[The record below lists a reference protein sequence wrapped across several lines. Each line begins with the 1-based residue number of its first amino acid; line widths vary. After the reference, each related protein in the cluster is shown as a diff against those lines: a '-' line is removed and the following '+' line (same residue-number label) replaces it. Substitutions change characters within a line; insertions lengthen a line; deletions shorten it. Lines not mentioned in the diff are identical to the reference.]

1 MGSLWSKIS
10 QLFVDAF
17 TEFLV
22 SVVDIVIFIAIL
34 FGFTVAGWFLV
45 FLLRVVCSALL
56 RSRSAVHS
64 SELSKIL

>member
-22 SVVDIVIFIAIL
+22 SVVDIVIFLAIL
-34 FGFTVAGWFLV
+34 FGFTVAGWLLV
-45 FLLRVVCSALL
+45 FLFRLVCSAIL
-56 RSRSAVHS
+56 RSRSAIHS
-64 SELSKIL
+64 SELSKVL

>member
-1 MGSLWSKIS
+1 MGSLWSQIS

-22 SVVDIVIFIAIL
+22 SVVDIVIFLAIL
-34 FGFTVAGWFLV
+34 FGFTVAGWLLV

-56 RSRSAVHS
+56 RSRSAIHS
-64 SELSKIL
+64 SELSKVL

>member
-22 SVVDIVIFIAIL
+22 SVVDIVIFLAIL
-34 FGFTVAGWFLV
+34 FGFTVAGWLLV
-45 FLLRVVCSALL
+45 FLLRVVCSAFL
-56 RSRSAVHS
+56 RSRSALHS
-64 SELSKIL
+64 PELSKVL

>member
-22 SVVDIVIFIAIL
+22 SVVDIVIFLAIL

-45 FLLRVVCSALL
+45 FFLRLVCSAIL
-56 RSRSAVHS
+56 RSRSAIHS
-64 SELSKIL
+64 PELSKVL

>member
-22 SVVDIVIFIAIL
+22 SVVDIVIFLAIL
-34 FGFTVAGWFLV
+34 FGFTVAGWLLV
-45 FLLRVVCSALL
+45 FLFRVVCSAIL
-56 RSRSAVHS
+56 RSRSAIHS
-64 SELSKIL
+64 SELSKVL

>member
-1 MGSLWSKIS
+1 MGSLWSKVS

-22 SVVDIVIFIAIL
+22 SIVDIVIFLAIL
-34 FGFTVAGWFLV
+34 FGFTVAGWLLV
-45 FLLRVVCSALL
+45 FLLRMVCSAFL
-56 RSRSAVHS
+56 RSRSALHS

>member
-22 SVVDIVIFIAIL
+22 SVVDIVIFLAIL
-34 FGFTVAGWFLV
+34 FGFTAAGWLLV
-45 FLLRVVCSALL
+45 FLFRVVCSAIL
-56 RSRSAVHS
+56 RSRSAIHS
-64 SELSKIL
+64 PELSKVL

>member
-1 MGSLWSKIS
+1 MGSLWSKVS

-22 SVVDIVIFIAIL
+22 SIVDIVIFLAIL
-34 FGFTVAGWFLV
+34 FGFTAAGWLLV

-56 RSRSAVHS
+56 RSRSAIHS
-64 SELSKIL
+64 PELSKVL

>member
-22 SVVDIVIFIAIL
+22 SVVDIVIFLAIL
-34 FGFTVAGWFLV
+34 FGFTVAGWLLV
-45 FLLRVVCSALL
+45 FLLRVVCSAIL
-56 RSRSAVHS
+56 RSRSAVHP
-64 SELSKIL
+64 SELSKVL

>member
-1 MGSLWSKIS
+1 MGSLWSKIT

-22 SVVDIVIFIAIL
+22 SVVDIVIFLAIL
-34 FGFTVAGWFLV
+34 FGFTVAGWLLV
-45 FLLRVVCSALL
+45 FLLRLVCSAIL
-56 RSRSAVHS
+56 RSRSAIHS

>member
-1 MGSLWSKIS
+1 MGSLWSKIT

-22 SVVDIVIFIAIL
+22 SVVDIVIFLAIL
-34 FGFTVAGWFLV
+34 FGFTVAGWLLV

-56 RSRSAVHS
+56 RSRSAIHS
-64 SELSKIL
+64 SELSKVL

>member
-22 SVVDIVIFIAIL
+22 SVVDIVIFLAIL
-34 FGFTVAGWFLV
+34 FGFTVAGWLLV
-45 FLLRVVCSALL
+45 FLLRVVCSAIL
-56 RSRSAVHS
+56 RSRSAFHS
-64 SELSKIL
+64 PELSKVL

>member
-22 SVVDIVIFIAIL
+22 SVVDIVIFLAIL
-34 FGFTVAGWFLV
+34 FGFTVAGWLLV
-45 FLLRVVCSALL
+45 FLLRLVCSAVL
-56 RSRSAVHS
+56 RSRFAVHPP
-64 SELSKIL
+64 ELSKVL